1 MADLEVNVTSLK
13 STCGSVKESVERLE
27 KMLSEMYASVKELN
41 STWEGPN
48 HEEFTEKFERNHE
61 NMEELNRS
69 LETYVKALKK
79 AESLYGNCEEE
90 VWQIVRAQ

>member
-1 MADLEVNVTSLK
+1 MEGLNTVL
-13 STCGSVKESVERLE
+13 R
-27 KMLSEMYASVKELN
+27 EMYGRYKELN
-41 STWEGPN
+41 GTCDGPN

-79 AESLYGNCEEE
+79 AESLYGKCEEE

>member
-1 MADLEVNVTSLK
+1 MADLEVNIPSLK
-13 STCGSVKESVERLE
+13 STRGSVKDSVESLDKMLREMYESVR
-27 KMLSEMYASVKELN
+27 ELN

-69 LETYVKALKK
+69 LETYVKTLKK
-79 AESLYGNCEEE
+79 AESLYGKCEEE